1 MLQPSETAVRNME
14 ACTGPVCVWGLI
26 SEGVPRVYNHREV
39 AGGRRVSLEPGW
51 GGGAH
56 FVFTPF
62 HAFLTRGPVF
72 EAFGP
77 PFSRNFTLIHAF
89 SRSPFC
95 AELYT
100 TTKTQPPEQEKHQ
113 QLCPE

>member
-1 MLQPSETAVRNME
+1 MYGACMCVGLDFGRGAEGLQSQ
-14 ACTGPVCVWGLI
+14 
-26 SEGVPRVYNHREV
+26 
-39 AGGRRVSLEPGW
+39 GGRWGTPCEPGTW
-51 GGGAH
+51 LGRRG
-56 FVFTPF
+56 PF
-62 HAFLTRGPVF
+62 RVHAISRVLTRGPVF

-100 TTKTQPPEQEKHQ
+100 TTKTQPPEQENISNYARNDGVPRLTESGKA
-113 QLCPE
+113 